1 MHVQDRL
8 CGIAHVSRVK
18 ALQIATK
25 RKHVT
30 LTLSEK
36 LKIIDLR
43 GSGCSLARISAEYGI
58 E

>member
-1 MHVQDRL
+1 M
-8 CGIAHVSRVK
+8 
-18 ALQIATK
+18 ATK

-43 GSGCSLARISAEYGI
+43 GSECSLARISAEYGI
-58 E
+58 GKSTVCDRSSEKGSS

>member
-1 MHVQDRL
+1 MHAQDHL
-8 CGIAHVSRVK
+8 CGIAHILRVK
-18 ALQIATK
+18 ALQMATK
-25 RKHVT
+25 RKHVM

-36 LKIIDLR
+36 RKIIDLR

>member
-1 MHVQDRL
+1 M
-8 CGIAHVSRVK
+8 A
-18 ALQIATK
+18 AK